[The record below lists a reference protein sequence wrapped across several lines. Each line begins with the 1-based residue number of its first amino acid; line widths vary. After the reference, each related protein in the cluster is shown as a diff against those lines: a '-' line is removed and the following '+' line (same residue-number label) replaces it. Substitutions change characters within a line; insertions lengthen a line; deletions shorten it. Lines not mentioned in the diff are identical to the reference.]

1 MTDRHL
7 ISKITMQ
14 HDLLTSMAD
23 EILRNAKR
31 PADTGGHRK
40 GKPTGRSKSP
50 FIDDSQDVHVFADG
64 ACEPNPGPGGW
75 AYIVIVDG
83 QEVHSASGAA
93 PSTTNN
99 RMELAAVLAAL
110 EWITENAAGRP
121 VALYSDS
128 QYVVK
133 GCNEWRHGWKWKGW
147 RRGAAPVLNADLW
160 QAIDAALV
168 DRPQALT
175 WCKGHAGIRG
185 NVRADKLAGEALA
198 ALKQSS
204 RRAA

>member
-7 ISKITMQ
+7 ISQ
-14 HDLLTSMAD
+14 DLLTSMAD

-31 PADTGGHRK
+31 PANTRRRK
-40 GKPTGRSKSP
+40 GRPTGKTKSP
-50 FIDDSQDVHVFADG
+50 LIDDNQGIHVFADG

-75 AYIVIVDG
+75 AFVVIIDG
-83 QEVHSASGAA
+83 REVKSASGAA

-99 RMELAAVLAAL
+99 RMELAAVLASL
-110 EWITENAAGRP
+110 EWISENAAGRP

-133 GCNEWRHGWKWKGW
+133 GCNEWRHGWKRKAWM
-147 RRGAAPVLNADLW
+147 RGVSPVINADLW
-160 QAIDAALV
+160 QAIDAALM

-185 NVRADKLAGEALA
+185 NVRADHLAGEALA
-198 ALKQSS
+198 ALKHGD

>member
-1 MTDRHL
+1 MKNGST
-7 ISKITMQ
+7 Q
-14 HDLLTSMAD
+14 HRDLLSLMAD

-31 PADTGGHRK
+31 PTNTDRRRK
-40 GKPTGRSKSP
+40 GKPAGKTKSP
-50 FIDDSQDVHVFADG
+50 TIDDGQGVHVFADG

-75 AYIVIVDG
+75 AFVVIVDG
-83 QEVHSASGAA
+83 KEVCSAFGAA
-93 PSTTNN
+93 PASTNN

-110 EWITENAAGRP
+110 EWIADNAAGRP

-128 QYVVK
+128 RYAVD
-133 GCNEWRHGWKWKGW
+133 GCNSWRHGWKRKAWM
-147 RRGAAPVLNADLW
+147 RGASPVINADLW
-160 QAIDAALV
+160 QALDAALM
-168 DRPQALT
+168 DRPQTLT

-198 ALKQSS
+198 TLKRAD

>member
-1 MTDRHL
+1 MKNGST
-7 ISKITMQ
+7 Q
-14 HDLLTSMAD
+14 HRDLLSLMAD

-31 PADTGGHRK
+31 PTNRRRK
-40 GKPTGRSKSP
+40 GKPTGKSKAPS
-50 FIDDSQDVHVFADG
+50 INDSQGIHVFADG

-83 QEVHSASGAA
+83 EEVHSASGAA

-110 EWITENAAGRP
+110 EWISENAAGRP

-133 GCNEWRHGWKWKGW
+133 GCNEWRHGWKRKGW

-175 WCKGHAGIRG
+175 WCKGHSGIRG
-185 NVRADKLAGEALA
+185 NVRADKLAGKALETLKRQDRKA
-198 ALKQSS
+198 A
-204 RRAA
+204 

>member
-1 MTDRHL
+1 MKDQSTEQR
-7 ISKITMQ
+7 
-14 HDLLTSMAD
+14 DLLSLIAD

-31 PADTGGHRK
+31 PTNKRRR
-40 GKPTGRSKSP
+40 GKPTGKTKAP
-50 FIDDSQDVHVFADG
+50 FIDDSQGIHVFADG

-75 AYIVIVDG
+75 AYVVVIDG
-83 QEVHSASGAA
+83 HEAHSASGAA
-93 PSTTNN
+93 PATTNN

-110 EWITENAAGRP
+110 EWIAENAAGRP

-128 QYVVK
+128 QYCVQ
-133 GCNEWRHGWKWKGW
+133 GCNEWRHGWKRKAW

-175 WCKGHAGIRG
+175 WCKGHAGVRG

-198 ALKQSS
+198 TIK
-204 RRAA
+204 RGDRKAA

>member
-1 MTDRHL
+1 MRDHSTEHR
-7 ISKITMQ
+7 
-14 HDLLTSMAD
+14 DLLSLMAD

-31 PADTGGHRK
+31 PTN
-40 GKPTGRSKSP
+40 TGRRRKSKLSGKSKSP
-50 FIDDSQDVHVFADG
+50 LIDDSKGIHVFADG

-75 AYIVIVDG
+75 AYVVIIDG
-83 QEVHSASGAA
+83 REVHSASGAA

-99 RMELAAVLAAL
+99 RMELAAVLASL
-110 EWITENAAGRP
+110 EWISENAAGRP

-128 QYVVK
+128 QYVVN
-133 GCNEWRHGWKWKGW
+133 GCNDWRHGWKRKAWM
-147 RRGAAPVLNADLW
+147 RGVSPVINDDLW
-160 QAIDAALV
+160 QALDAALME
-168 DRPQALT
+168 RPQALT

-198 ALKQSS
+198 ALKRAD